1 MEQNQNR
8 LQDYISKV
16 KERSQN
22 FIGYPVAIDFDYSE
36 LTELL
41 KYPLNN
47 LGDPLIESTYD
58 LNSRS
63 IEREVVQF
71 FAEIFNF
78 AYFFF
83 RILRQFIN

>member
-1 MEQNQNR
+1 MKKENQER
-8 LQDYISKV
+8 LNNYIEKV
-16 KERSQN
+16 QERAQN
-22 FIGYPVAIDFDYSE
+22 FLGYPVSIDFDYSE
-36 LTELL
+36 LYPLL

-71 FAEIFNF
+71 FADLF
-78 AYFFF
+78 
-83 RILRQFIN
+83 